1 MGKLMYETPVMREEN
16 FEANEY
22 VAACL
27 SLYCSI
33 PGGDSDHCF
42 DGGQTR
48 YGEDRLWH
56 GVCQDDNGY
65 NPERQSE
72 GKGSKIF
79 NVKLGNEAA
88 GGSRIDTSS
97 CTRSVGPADAVA
109 LKNNVYYF
117 ATWQSDDINSPGTIY
132 KHRGLAKVSDSA
144 NHS

>member
-1 MGKLMYETPVMREEN
+1 MYETPVMREEN

-33 PGGDSDHCF
+33 PGRDSDYCF
-42 DGGQTR
+42 DGDQTQ
-48 YGEDRLWH
+48 YGRDRLWH

-65 NPERQSE
+65 NPVRQSE

-79 NVKLGNEAA
+79 NVRLGSEAA
-88 GGSRIDTSS
+88 GGSESRIDIRS
-97 CTRSVGPADAVA
+97 CTSPVGPEDAVA

-117 ATWQSDDINSPGTIY
+117 ATWQSEDINSLGTIY
-132 KHRGLAKVSDSA
+132 THRGLAKVSDSA

>member
-1 MGKLMYETPVMREEN
+1 MYETPVMREEN

-33 PGGDSDHCF
+33 PGGDSNHCF
-42 DGGQTR
+42 DGDQTR
-48 YGEDRLWH
+48 FGGDGLWH

-65 NPERQSE
+65 NPARQSE
-72 GKGSKIF
+72 GKGSKIS

-88 GGSRIDTSS
+88 EGSRSWIDTSS
-97 CTRSVGPADAVA
+97 CTNLVGPADAVA

-117 ATWQSDDINSPGTIY
+117 ATWQSDDINSPGTNY
-132 KHRGLAKVSDSA
+132 THRGLAKVSDSA

>member
-1 MGKLMYETPVMREEN
+1 MYETPVMREEN

-33 PGGDSDHCF
+33 PGHDSDHCF

-48 YGEDRLWH
+48 FGGDGLWH

-88 GGSRIDTSS
+88 RGSGIDTSS

-117 ATWQSDDINSPGTIY
+117 ATWQSDDINSPGKIY
-132 KHRGLAKVSDSA
+132 THRGLAKVSDSA

>member
-1 MGKLMYETPVMREEN
+1 MYETPVMREEN

-33 PGGDSDHCF
+33 PGRDSDHCF
-42 DGGQTR
+42 DGDQTQ
-48 YGEDRLWH
+48 YGRDRLWH

-88 GGSRIDTSS
+88 RGSGIDTSS

-117 ATWQSDDINSPGTIY
+117 ATWQSDDINSPGKIY
-132 KHRGLAKVSDSA
+132 THRGLAKVSDSA